1 MLTKLRLI
9 TLCVVA
15 MLCVGP
21 RSVARQPVQSGTDA
35 IACRVIESH
44 ANASPA
50 ATVVIFHQQHKGDQ
64 ERLGALLRA
73 HSGEGAEIQISG
85 AIWSSVTIFRL
96 KSCFGRGLMVL
107 PRGAPEMK
115 EGTVFL
121 LWLPVGNAKN

>member
-1 MLTKLRLI
+1 MRSRLRLA
-9 TLCVVA
+9 TLCVIAV
-15 MLCVGP
+15 LCIGP
-21 RSVARQPVQSGTDA
+21 QSVARQPEQSNADA
-35 IACRVIESH
+35 IACQVIEAH
-44 ANASPA
+44 ANANPA
-50 ATVVIFHQQHKGDQ
+50 ATVVIFHQERKDDQ
-64 ERLGALLRA
+64 ARLGALLRA